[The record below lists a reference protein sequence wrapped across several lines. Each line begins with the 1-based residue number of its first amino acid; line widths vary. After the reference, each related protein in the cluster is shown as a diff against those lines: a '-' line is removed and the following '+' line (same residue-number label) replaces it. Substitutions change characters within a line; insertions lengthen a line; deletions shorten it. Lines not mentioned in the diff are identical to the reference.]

1 MKRFLIAIGL
11 LLTCGALEAQTLPLL
26 KSVPNYPFTHFE
38 LNGLVYPGD
47 SLSMERF
54 FQKLDSVILFG
65 EGNVS
70 IMHIG
75 GSHVQGGMF
84 TQQFRD
90 NLLSISSDLMGGQYF
105 VFPFSAGK
113 TNNPTHFIVKYTGTW
128 EYCRNA
134 IKNENEKRMGLAG
147 ATITTTDNDAS
158 VSIVTRER
166 YPSTV
171 DPVFQ
176 FNKITVLGFSETE
189 NVVPIVSYDSVAI
202 RGVHNEW
209 QSSYVFN
216 LPTYTDSICIYFDSV
231 PGEFTLTGVLLESGE
246 PGISVHGI
254 GVNGAR
260 VPSYLRCDDFERDL
274 ALIKPD
280 LIIFSIGINDAA
292 EDDFDK
298 WIFKQNYAELIKVIR
313 RVNPDC
319 AMLFVT
325 NNDSY
330 KRTKKKNTYQ
340 VNSNGLVAQEA
351 FMEMGKKY
359 NAAVWDQFNI
369 MGGLKSMEE
378 WEKADLAK
386 KDKVHFTNEGYR
398 LLGDLLY
405 NALMDRYIEHL
416 KSTAKKP

>member
-1 MKRFLIAIGL
+1 MKRFLIAIGM

-38 LNGLVYPGD
+38 QNGLVYPGD

-147 ATITTTDNDAS
+147 ATITTTDNEAS

-166 YPSTV
+166 YPSIV
-171 DPVFQ
+171 DPIFQ

-202 RGVHNEW
+202 RGMHNEW
-209 QSSYVFN
+209 QSSYTFN
-216 LPTYTDSICIYFDSV
+216 LPKYTDSICIHFDSV

-254 GVNGAR
+254 GVNGAS

-274 ALIKPD
+274 ALINPD

-330 KRTKKKNTYQ
+330 KRIKKKNIYQ
-340 VNSNGLVAQEA
+340 VNPNGLVAQEA

-416 KSTAKKP
+416 KSTAKKL

>member
-1 MKRFLIAIGL
+1 MKRFLIAIGM

-38 LNGLVYPGD
+38 QNGLVYPGD

-147 ATITTTDNDAS
+147 ATITTTDNEAS

-166 YPSTV
+166 YPSIV
-171 DPVFQ
+171 DPIFQ

-202 RGVHNEW
+202 RGMHNEW
-209 QSSYVFN
+209 QSSYTFN
-216 LPTYTDSICIYFDSV
+216 LPKYTDSICIHFDSV

-254 GVNGAR
+254 GVNGAS

-274 ALIKPD
+274 ALIRPHH
-280 LIIFSIGINDAA
+280 FQH
-292 EDDFDK
+292 
-298 WIFKQNYAELIKVIR
+298 W
-313 RVNPDC
+313 
-319 AMLFVT
+319 
-325 NNDSY
+325 
-330 KRTKKKNTYQ
+330 YQ
-340 VNSNGLVAQEA
+340 
-351 FMEMGKKY
+351 
-359 NAAVWDQFNI
+359 
-369 MGGLKSMEE
+369 
-378 WEKADLAK
+378 
-386 KDKVHFTNEGYR
+386 
-398 LLGDLLY
+398 
-405 NALMDRYIEHL
+405 
-416 KSTAKKP
+416 